1 MKRWILLA
9 LAVTMLVLG
18 VVFSAINAQA
28 VELDA
33 YFATWHL
40 PLGVLVL
47 GCVLAGCV
55 LAGVI
60 LWSGVIVPLRMR
72 LAAARR
78 ELDKHHQAQVAARE
92 RAT

>member
-1 MKRWILLA
+1 MKHWILLA
-9 LAVTMLVLG
+9 LAILMLALG
-18 VVFSAINAQA
+18 VVFSAINAQD
-28 VELDA
+28 VVLDA
-33 YFATWHL
+33 YFATWQL

-47 GCVLAGCV
+47 GCILAGCV

-60 LWSGVIVPLRMR
+60 LWSGVIVPLRLR

-78 ELDKHHQAQVAARE
+78 ELDKQQQAQVAVRE